1 MRRALRRRAAAGAC
15 ALAAALGGASAAA
28 QPSSGIELRLDNDQ
42 FAFTP
47 GERERWYSHGAFL
60 AAAFEPAPGH
70 WDAAALHALCAA
82 LLDCATD
89 ARVLRVL
96 SLGHTIHTPSSTRI
110 AEPQPDDRPYAATL
124 YAGLAAVSHG
134 PAVRH
139 TLAVRAGVI
148 GPAARG
154 EPVQNAIHRL
164 IGEPPA
170 QGWGAQVPAQP
181 LLELAWSRLA
191 RVGLPWPQSDAVLR
205 TSIQLGTPL
214 TQASVGAAL
223 RYGPG
228 AIDPAWPGETG
239 LAERPRGWRVL
250 AGVELRAVA
259 HDALLEAR
267 GLPYASS
274 VSRAPWVGEAFA
286 GLGWPLGERW
296 VLDATV
302 VWRTIDFE
310 SAARDA
316 LPGSQRFGM
325 LSLRWGPVR

>member
-1 MRRALRRRAAAGAC
+1 MAGAC
-15 ALAAALGGASAAA
+15 ALATGLGCAAA
-28 QPSSGIELRLDNDQ
+28 AGQPSGGVELRLDNDQ

-47 GERERWYSHGAFL
+47 GGRERWYSHGAFL
-60 AAAFEPAPGH
+60 AAASEPVPGH
-70 WDAAALHALCAA
+70 WDAAALHASCAR
-82 LLDCATD
+82 LLDCDAD
-89 ARVLRVL
+89 ARVLRVV
-96 SLGHTIHTPSSTRI
+96 SLGHTIHTPASTRI

-124 YAGLAAVSHG
+124 HAGVAVVSHG

-139 TLAVRAGVI
+139 TLAVRVGVV

-170 QGWGAQVPAQP
+170 RGWGGQVPSQP
-181 LLELAWSRLA
+181 LFELAWSRLA
-191 RVGLPWPQSDAVLR
+191 RLGLPWSQSDAVLR

-228 AIDPAWPGETG
+228 AIEPAWPGETA
-239 LAERPRGWRVL
+239 LAERPRGWRAL

-259 HDALLEAR
+259 RDALLDAR

-274 VSRAPWVGEAFA
+274 VSHAPWVGEAFA
-286 GLGWPLGERW
+286 GVGGPLGDRW

-302 VWRTIDFE
+302 VWRSIDFE
-310 SAARDA
+310 SAARAA
-316 LPGSQRFGM
+316 LPGSQRFGI
-325 LSLRWGPVR
+325 LSLRWGPSR